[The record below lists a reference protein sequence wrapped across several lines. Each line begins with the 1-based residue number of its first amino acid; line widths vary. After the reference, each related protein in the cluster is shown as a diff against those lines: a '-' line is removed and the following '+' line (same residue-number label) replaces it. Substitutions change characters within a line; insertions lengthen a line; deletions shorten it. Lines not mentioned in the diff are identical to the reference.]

1 MLEPIIPMG
10 PLLILDG
17 LVTGWVAEA
26 ATRAGGYGL
35 RVEMALGLVGSLAVG
50 GTLGAVISRA
60 AGGMLV
66 MFLVGSGGA
75 ALAIVAPRAFWRSAR
90 LGP

>member
-1 MLEPIIPMG
+1 MLEHIIQMAPM
-10 PLLILDG
+10 
-17 LVTGWVAEA
+17 LVLAALMTGWVAEA
-26 ATRAGGYGL
+26 ASRAGGYGL

-50 GTLGAVISRA
+50 GTLWAVISRD

-75 ALAIVAPRAFWRSAR
+75 ALAIVAQRAFWRSAR